1 MLNTA
6 EIKDK
11 FNKTVEAFK
20 KDIQSLRTG
29 EASIELV
36 DDLLVEYYGTPTP
49 LKQIASISIPEPR
62 VILITP
68 WDKSSIASI
77 EKAIQKATHLGLN
90 PISES
95 AGVRLVIPVPTEERR
110 LALVKELN
118 HKAEEFKTALRQ
130 LRDEAR
136 SNVKNQLKNKEISED
151 EQYKD
156 FEQIDLF
163 TKDYQNELELIAK
176 KKEQQILTV

>member
-1 MLNTA
+1 MLNTVD
-6 EIKDK
+6 IKDK

-20 KDIQSLRTG
+20 KDIQGLRTG

-62 VILITP
+62 VMLITP

-77 EKAIQKATHLGLN
+77 EKAIQQATHLGLN

-163 TKDYQNELELIAK
+163 TKDYQNELELISK

>member
-1 MLNTA
+1 MLNTV
-6 EIKDK
+6 EVKDK
-11 FNKTVEAFK
+11 FNKILEAFK

-62 VILITP
+62 VMMITP
-68 WDKSSIASI
+68 WDKSSISSI
-77 EKAIQKATHLGLN
+77 EKAIQQATHLGLN

-118 HKAEEFKTALRQ
+118 HKAEDFKTELRQ
-130 LRDEAR
+130 VRDEAR
-136 SNVKNQLKNKEISED
+136 TNVKNQLKNKEISED

>member
-1 MLNTA
+1 MLNTV

-20 KDIQSLRTG
+20 KEIQSLRTG

-62 VILITP
+62 IILISP

-77 EKAIQKATHLGLN
+77 EKAIQQATHLGLN

-118 HKAEEFKTALRQ
+118 HKAEEFKTELRQ
-130 LRDEAR
+130 VRDEAR
-136 SNVKNQLKNKEISED
+136 SNIKNKLKNKEISED

-163 TKDYQNELELIAK
+163 TKDYQNELELITK

>member
-1 MLNTA
+1 MLNTP
-6 EIKDK
+6 EIKQQ
-11 FNKTVEAFK
+11 FQKTIEAFQ

-29 EASIELV
+29 EASIDLIDSITV
-36 DDLLVEYYGTPTP
+36 DYYGTPTP
-49 LKQIASISIPEPR
+49 IKQIASISIPEPR
-62 VILITP
+62 VILISP
-68 WDKSSIASI
+68 WDKSSIAGI
-77 EKAIQKATHLGLN
+77 EKAIQQATHLGLN

-130 LRDEAR
+130 VRDEAR
-136 SNVKNQLKNKEISED
+136 NTVKNQLKNKEISED

-156 FEQIDLF
+156 FEQIDTY
-163 TKDYQNELELIAK
+163 TKEYQAELETISK
-176 KKEQQILTV
+176 KKEQQILTI

>member
-1 MLNTA
+1 MLNTLD
-6 EIKDK
+6 IKNK
-11 FNKTVEAFK
+11 FSKTLEAFK
-20 KDIQSLRTG
+20 KDIQGLRTG

-62 VILITP
+62 VIMIAP

-77 EKAIQKATHLGLN
+77 EKAIQQATHLGIN

-110 LALVKELN
+110 IALVKELN
-118 HKAEEFKTALRQ
+118 HKVEEFKTELRQ
-130 LRDEAR
+130 IRDESR
-136 SNVKNQLKNKEISED
+136 STVKNQLKNKEISED

-156 FEQIDLF
+156 FEQIDLL
-163 TKDYQNELELIAK
+163 TKDYQNELDLISK
-176 KKEQQILTV
+176 KKEQQILTI

>member
-29 EASIELV
+29 EASIESV

-77 EKAIQKATHLGLN
+77 EKAIQQATHLGLN

>member
-1 MLNTA
+1 MLNTVD
-6 EIKDK
+6 IKDK
-11 FNKTVEAFK
+11 FNKTLESFK
-20 KDIQSLRTG
+20 KAIQSLRTG
-29 EASIELV
+29 EASIDLI

-62 VILITP
+62 IILISP

-77 EKAIQKATHLGLN
+77 EKAVQKATHLGLN

-118 HKAEEFKTALRQ
+118 HKAEEFKTELRQ
-130 LRDEAR
+130 VRDEAR
-136 SNVKNQLKNKEISED
+136 NDVKNQLKNKEISED

-163 TKDYQNELELIAK
+163 TKDSQNELELISK
-176 KKEQQILTV
+176 KKEQQILTI

>member
-1 MLNTA
+1 MLNTVD
-6 EIKDK
+6 IKDK
-11 FNKTVEAFK
+11 FNKIIESFK

-29 EASIELV
+29 EASIDLV
-36 DDLLVEYYGTPTP
+36 DSLLVEYYGTPTP
-49 LKQIASISIPEPR
+49 LKQIAAISIPEPR
-62 VILITP
+62 VIMITP
-68 WDKSSIASI
+68 WDKSSIAGI
-77 EKAIQKATHLGLN
+77 DKAIQKATHLGLN

-118 HKAEEFKTALRQ
+118 HKSEDFKTELRQ

-136 SNVKNQLKNKEISED
+136 NTVKTQLKNKEISED
-151 EQYKD
+151 DQYKD

-163 TKDYQNELELIAK
+163 TKEYQTELELISK
-176 KKEQQILTV
+176 KKEQQILTI

>member
-1 MLNTA
+1 MLNTVD
-6 EIKDK
+6 IKDK

-20 KDIQSLRTG
+20 KDIQGLRTG

-62 VILITP
+62 VMLITP

-77 EKAIQKATHLGLN
+77 EKAIQQATHLGLN

-95 AGVRLVIPVPTEERR
+95 AGVRLVIPVPT
-110 LALVKELN
+110 
-118 HKAEEFKTALRQ
+118 
-130 LRDEAR
+130 
-136 SNVKNQLKNKEISED
+136 
-151 EQYKD
+151 
-156 FEQIDLF
+156 
-163 TKDYQNELELIAK
+163 
-176 KKEQQILTV
+176 

>member
-1 MLNTA
+1 MLNSVD
-6 EIKDK
+6 IKSK
-11 FNKTVEAFK
+11 FQKVIDAFK

-62 VILITP
+62 VILISP
-68 WDKSSIASI
+68 WDKSSIGSI
-77 EKAIQKATHLGLN
+77 EKAIKQASHLGLN

-118 HKAEEFKTALRQ
+118 HKAEDFKTELRQ

-136 SNVKNQLKNKEISED
+136 GDVKTQLKNKEISED

-156 FEQIDLF
+156 FEQIDLL
-163 TKDYQNELELIAK
+163 TKDYQNEIELITK
-176 KKEQQILTV
+176 KKEQQILTI

>member
-20 KDIQSLRTG
+20 KDIQRLRTG

-49 LKQIASISIPEPR
+49 LKQIASISISEPR
-62 VILITP
+62 VMLITP

-77 EKAIQKATHLGLN
+77 EKAIQQSTHLGLN

-95 AGVRLVIPVPTEERR
+95 SGVRLVIPVPTEERR

-163 TKDYQNELELIAK
+163 TKDYQNELELISK

>member
-1 MLNTA
+1 MLNTL
-6 EIKDK
+6 EIKQQ
-11 FNKTVEAFK
+11 FQKTIEAFQ

-29 EASIELV
+29 EASIDLIADIAV
-36 DDLLVEYYGTPTP
+36 DYYGTPTP
-49 LKQIASISIPEPR
+49 IKQIASISIPEPR
-62 VILITP
+62 VIMVSP
-68 WDKSSIASI
+68 WDKSSIAGI
-77 EKAIQKATHLGLN
+77 EKAIQQATHLGLN

-130 LRDEAR
+130 VRDEAR
-136 SNVKNQLKNKEISED
+136 NTVKNQLKNKEISED

-156 FEQIDLF
+156 FEQIDTY
-163 TKDYQNELELIAK
+163 TKEYQVELETISK
-176 KKEQQILTV
+176 KKEQNILTI

>member
-1 MLNTA
+1 MLNTV
-6 EIKDK
+6 EVKDK
-11 FNKTVEAFK
+11 FNKILEAFK

-29 EASIELV
+29 ETSIELV

-62 VILITP
+62 VMMITP

-77 EKAIQKATHLGLN
+77 EKAIQQATHLGLN

-118 HKAEEFKTALRQ
+118 HKAEDFKTELRQ
-130 LRDEAR
+130 VRDEAR
-136 SNVKNQLKNKEISED
+136 TNVKNQLKNKEISED

-163 TKDYQNELELIAK
+163 TKDYQNELEIISK
-176 KKEQQILTV
+176 KKEQQILTI

>member
-1 MLNTA
+1 MLNTV
-6 EIKDK
+6 EVKDK
-11 FNKTVEAFK
+11 FNKILEAFK

-62 VILITP
+62 VMMITP
-68 WDKSSIASI
+68 WDKSSISSI
-77 EKAIQKATHLGLN
+77 EKAIQQATHLGLN

-118 HKAEEFKTALRQ
+118 HKAEDFKTELRQ
-130 LRDEAR
+130 VRDEAR
-136 SNVKNQLKNKEISED
+136 TNVKNQLKNKEISED

-163 TKDYQNELELIAK
+163 TKDYQNELEIISK
-176 KKEQQILTV
+176 KKEQQILTI

>member
-1 MLNTA
+1 MLNTV

-11 FNKTVEAFK
+11 FNKTLEAFK

-62 VILITP
+62 VMLITP
-68 WDKSSIASI
+68 WDKSSITSI
-77 EKAIQKATHLGLN
+77 EKAIQQSTHLGLN

-151 EQYKD
+151 EQYKN

>member
-1 MLNTA
+1 MLNTVD
-6 EIKDK
+6 IKDK

-20 KDIQSLRTG
+20 KDIQGLRTG

-62 VILITP
+62 VMMITP

-77 EKAIQKATHLGLN
+77 EKAIQQATHLGLN

-163 TKDYQNELELIAK
+163 TKDYQNELDLISK

>member
-1 MLNTA
+1 MLNTP
-6 EIKDK
+6 EIKQQ
-11 FNKTVEAFK
+11 FQKTIEAFQ

-29 EASIELV
+29 EASIDLIADITV
-36 DDLLVEYYGTPTP
+36 DYYGTPTP
-49 LKQIASISIPEPR
+49 IKQIASISIPEPR
-62 VILITP
+62 VIMISP
-68 WDKSSIASI
+68 WDKSSIAGI
-77 EKAIQKATHLGLN
+77 EKAIQQATHLGLN

-130 LRDEAR
+130 VRDEAR
-136 SNVKNQLKNKEISED
+136 NGVKNQLKNKEISED

-156 FEQIDLF
+156 FEQIDTI
-163 TKDYQNELELIAK
+163 TKEYQFELETISK
-176 KKEQQILTV
+176 KKEQNILTI